1 MDEISDYVIR
11 STVCFIDNSGLIAI
25 LFCSEFLMATL
36 VRPKI
41 AQHIQDPSLSLLQ
54 TSIPTP
60 FPSNEERLQEEILEE
75 LAKEKVDFE
84 INVEPPTGSSRL
96 AESSKRLQSSSYN
109 GLVSD

>member
-1 MDEISDYVIR
+1 
-11 STVCFIDNSGLIAI
+11 
-25 LFCSEFLMATL
+25 MATL
-36 VRPKI
+36 IRPKI
-41 AQHIQDPSLSLLQ
+41 AQHIQDPSLTLLQ
-54 TSIPTP
+54 TSVPTP

-84 INVEPPTGSSRL
+84 INVESPAASRF